1 MSGDILQS
9 LLLDNSRATCGLPFC
24 ATGEQPAFPEGTESL
39 IPKLPTGALE
49 PLIQKLN
56 KVFKD
61 TGSPFLPLGLL
72 WLVFIASMLLNF
84 EDFIGKNG
92 MLSFKIV
99 GICCGL
105 VWAIPDWICA
115 WRRRKN
121 IVAAIQQWNDSDGQT
136 YGVHVDIS
144 GKDGAKLS
152 PCRFR
157 WSKVEIFL
165 HVFDGPGEA
174 DIGCCFAV

>member
-9 LLLDNSRATCGLPFC
+9 LPLDNSKATWGLPFC
-24 ATGEQPAFPEGTESL
+24 ATGTQPSFPEGTESL
-39 IPKLPTGALE
+39 IPKLPTGVLE

-61 TGSPFLPLGLL
+61 TGFPILPLGLL
-72 WLVFIASMLLNF
+72 WLVFIASMLLDAEPLF
-84 EDFIGKNG
+84 GKNG
-92 MLSFKIV
+92 KLYFRIAGLCFGAV
-99 GICCGL
+99 YVIPNLICFTKRSNS
-105 VWAIPDWICA
+105 I
-115 WRRRKN
+115 K
-121 IVAAIQQWNDSDGQT
+121 AAIQQWNDSDGQT

-152 PCRFR
+152 SCRFSC
-157 WSKVEIFL
+157 SKVEIFL
-165 HVFDGPGEA
+165 HVFDGHGEA